1 MSPLGENDPGWG
13 PVIAFWVFMIVLIA
27 VVIVGVVTL

>member
-13 PVIAFWVFMIVLIA
+13 PVIAYWDLILTIIA
-27 VVIVGVVTL
+27 VVVVGAVTL